1 MRMKTTETGFRGGAG
16 ARRSLLVALALS
28 LSVAGW
34 GCGGSDDGGPTNP
47 SDNPPP
53 PPPPAG
59 SSDFTGSWDT
69 TSQDEVGTPGS
80 RYVIA
85 QNGGTLTGDA
95 FWRWRGVLE
104 RVGPIT
110 GTIAADG
117 SFEWTTLMNDNG
129 WDGTETV
136 TGTFTGSSSS
146 VSGFAELASADPSIN
161 WKWFAPD
168 GTLRDEGSTELERP
182 PLVIPTHGEGPMGEV
197 GLWRGAVLLTSGGN
211 CNVQGFAWTVGLD
224 GGHGMWDPAF
234 TDDDEFVGNVSGRRI
249 PYDGVVNLTAANDF
263 ADFRGSIGG
272 DVQGFALVTD
282 GGNLEIEF
290 QVVGGALAGTYLGVA
305 VATQSS
311 TVVSGTVTL
320 DRPGCKDNFGLHN
333 TGLFTLTAG
342 SLTQP

>member
-1 MRMKTTETGFRGGAG
+1 MKLKARDAGFSNKGTG
-16 ARRSLLVALALS
+16 RRSLFVAVALS

-34 GCGGSDDGGPTNP
+34 GCGGSDGDGPTDPPN
-47 SDNPPP
+47 NPP

-59 SSDFTGSWDT
+59 SSGFSGSWDST
-69 TSQDEVGTPGS
+69 NLDEVGTPAS
-80 RYVIA
+80 RYVIT

-95 FWRWRGVLE
+95 YFRWTGVLE
-104 RVGPIT
+104 RIGAIT

-117 SFEWTTLMNDNG
+117 TFEWTVLMNDSG
-129 WDGTETV
+129 WEGTLTV
-136 TGTFTGSSSS
+136 TGKYTGSSNS
-146 VSGFAELASADPSIN
+146 VSGIAGLASAGPTIL
-161 WKWFAPD
+161 WKWFARD
-168 GTLRDEGSTELERP
+168 GSLNDEGSTELERP
-182 PLVIPTHGEGPMGEV
+182 PTVLPTHGEGPLGQV

-211 CNVQGFAWTVGLD
+211 CNAQGFAWTVGLD

-282 GGNLEIEF
+282 EDNLEIEF
-290 QVVGGALAGTYLGVA
+290 QVVGGALAGVYLGVA

-320 DRPGCKDNFGLHN
+320 DMPGCKDNFGLHR

-342 SLTQP
+342 SLTRP